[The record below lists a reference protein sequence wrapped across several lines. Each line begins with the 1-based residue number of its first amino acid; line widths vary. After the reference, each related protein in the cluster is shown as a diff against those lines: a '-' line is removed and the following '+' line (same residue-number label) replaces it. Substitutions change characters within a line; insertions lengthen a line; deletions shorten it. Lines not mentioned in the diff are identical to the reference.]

1 MFYNLHRSTKL
12 GREEAEK
19 NKLSGAGKNVI
30 NPHPKE
36 RLLNFQKRKK
46 LKELLINK
54 FSDKFGLKDRD
65 QVLENEITNFIQ
77 SEKLNDRDLQRL
89 DAKLKLIFDSRKKKE
104 QLKTTLASSLQ
115 DKNNFNNNTN
125 TINLNKS
132 QPNLLPE
139 INNTQNPKSTI
150 DINSNTLNPPREKK
164 LKASASMEVI
174 PHQRRIYRN
183 PEEELAELEA
193 EFAEEE
199 KKKKTKRNFIR
210 IDFSDVGDEWQALA
224 KYNKKMYEQQKI
236 EEKIKDSEIKKRT
249 REDLDNQIKQKIK
262 LQYEEKLREKEGDK
276 LFQEHLKKMDE
287 IEKQKKEALKQQI
300 MREKKNRDAQIR
312 DEYVRKR
319 IDQLKQ
325 RKFENNLIKTI
336 QEEMER
342 EKQEAIQKKIKENEA
357 LKKVI
362 RENEINKEKQRE
374 LLQKEKEE
382 DIRAYQEMERN
393 EMKQDLERKRYFD
406 NIRRFANKY
415 DEEEVNR
422 LMNKLK
428 QEQREEDEKVY
439 KLMLEKNKRE
449 EEQEM
454 LAKIKRR
461 EEKKAI
467 KKFLD
472 MQLEEKRK
480 ELEIEKAIND
490 EQARIW
496 NADCKKYNE
505 DEKRI
510 DKIIKDMNK
519 RHLDSIM
526 DQIKKRKELKK
537 AQAMSRVEYAMNR
550 DALEKA
556 REEIDKNKA

>member
-1 MFYNLHRSTKL
+1 MYRSTKAV
-12 GREEAEK
+12 RDETEK
-19 NKLSGAGKNVI
+19 AKLSGAGKNII
-30 NPHPKE
+30 NPNPKE

-46 LKELLINK
+46 LRELLINK
-54 FSDKFGLKDRD
+54 FMDKFGLKQPD
-65 QVLENEITNFIQ
+65 QTLENEVTKFIQ
-77 SEKLNDRDLQRL
+77 TEKLTDRDLQRL
-89 DAKLKLIFDSRKKKE
+89 DAKLKAIFDHRRKQLE
-104 QLKTTLASSLQ
+104 LKTNLTNTLL
-115 DKNNFNNNTN
+115 DKNKKL
-125 TINLNKS
+125 NLNKS
-132 QPNLLPE
+132 QPDLLPNIKE
-139 INNTQNPKSTI
+139 QNNTLQQSQDNNLPNLTNTINQNP
-150 DINSNTLNPPREKK
+150 PPKK
-164 LKASASMEVI
+164 LRPSASVEMI
-174 PHQRRIYRN
+174 PRQRKIYRN

-199 KKKKTKRNFIR
+199 KKKNKKRNFIR

-224 KYNKKMYEQQKI
+224 KYNKKMYEQHIK
-236 EEKIKDSEIKKRT
+236 EEREKDAEVKKRT
-249 REDLDNQIKQKIK
+249 KEDLDNQIKQKLKMI
-262 LQYEEKLREKEGDK
+262 YEEKLKEKEGDK
-276 LFQEHLKKMDE
+276 IFQEHLKKIDQ
-287 IEKQKKEALKQQI
+287 IEKEKQEALKQQI

-325 RKFENNLIKTI
+325 RKFENNLIKNI
-336 QEEMER
+336 QEEIEK
-342 EKQEAIQKKIKENEA
+342 EKQAAIQKKIKENEA

-382 DIRAYQEMERN
+382 DIRAYEEMEKN
-393 EMKQDLERKRYFD
+393 EMKQDMERKRYFD

-415 DEEEVNR
+415 DEDEVNK
-422 LMNKLK
+422 LLNKMK
-428 QEQREEDEKVY
+428 QEQKEEDEKVY

-449 EEQEM
+449 EEQELRARM
-454 LAKIKRR
+454 KRNQEKQAIKR
-461 EEKKAI
+461 
-467 KKFLD
+467 FLD
-472 MQLEEKRK
+472 MQIEEKKK
-480 ELEIEKAIND
+480 EAELQKAIND

>member
-1 MFYNLHRSTKL
+1 MYRSTKAV
-12 GREEAEK
+12 RDETEK
-19 NKLSGAGKNVI
+19 AKLSGAGKNII
-30 NPHPKE
+30 NPNPKE

-46 LKELLINK
+46 LRELLINK
-54 FSDKFGLKDRD
+54 FMDKFGLKQPD
-65 QVLENEITNFIQ
+65 QTLENEVTKFIQ
-77 SEKLNDRDLQRL
+77 TEKLTDRDLQRL
-89 DAKLKLIFDSRKKKE
+89 DAKLKAIFDHRRKQLE
-104 QLKTTLASSLQ
+104 LKTNLTNTFL
-115 DKNNFNNNTN
+115 DKNKKL
-125 TINLNKS
+125 NLNKS
-132 QPNLLPE
+132 QPDLLPNIKE
-139 INNTQNPKSTI
+139 QNNTLQQSQDNNLPNLTNTINQNP
-150 DINSNTLNPPREKK
+150 PPKK
-164 LKASASMEVI
+164 LRPSASVEMI
-174 PHQRRIYRN
+174 QRQRKIYRN

-199 KKKKTKRNFIR
+199 KKKNKKRNFIR

-224 KYNKKMYEQQKI
+224 KYNKKMYEQHIK
-236 EEKIKDSEIKKRT
+236 EEREKDAEVKKRT
-249 REDLDNQIKQKIK
+249 KEDLDNQIKQKLKMI
-262 LQYEEKLREKEGDK
+262 YEEKLKEKEGDK
-276 LFQEHLKKMDE
+276 IFQEHLKKIDQ
-287 IEKQKKEALKQQI
+287 IEKEKQEALKQQI

-325 RKFENNLIKTI
+325 RKFENNLIKNI
-336 QEEMER
+336 QEEIEK
-342 EKQEAIQKKIKENEA
+342 EKQAAIQKKIKENEA

-382 DIRAYQEMERN
+382 DIRAYEEMEKN
-393 EMKQDLERKRYFD
+393 EMKQDMERKRYFD

-415 DEEEVNR
+415 DEDEVNK
-422 LMNKLK
+422 LLNKMK
-428 QEQREEDEKVY
+428 QEQKEEDEKVY

-449 EEQEM
+449 EEQELRARM
-454 LAKIKRR
+454 KRNQEKQAIKR
-461 EEKKAI
+461 
-467 KKFLD
+467 FLD
-472 MQLEEKRK
+472 MQIEEKKREA
-480 ELEIEKAIND
+480 ELQKAIND

-526 DQIKKRKELKK
+526 EQIQKRKELKK

-556 REEIDKNKA
+556 REEIDKNNA

>member
-1 MFYNLHRSTKL
+1 MYRSTKAV
-12 GREEAEK
+12 RDETEK
-19 NKLSGAGKNVI
+19 AKLSGAGKNII
-30 NPHPKE
+30 NPNPKE

-46 LKELLINK
+46 LRELLINK
-54 FSDKFGLKDRD
+54 FMDKFGLKQPD
-65 QVLENEITNFIQ
+65 QTLENEVTKFIQ
-77 SEKLNDRDLQRL
+77 TEKLTDRDLQRL
-89 DAKLKLIFDSRKKKE
+89 DAKLKAIFDHRRKQLE
-104 QLKTTLASSLQ
+104 LKTNLTNTFL
-115 DKNNFNNNTN
+115 DKNKKL
-125 TINLNKS
+125 NLNKS
-132 QPNLLPE
+132 QPDLLPNIKE
-139 INNTQNPKSTI
+139 QNNTLQQSQDNNLPNLTNTINQNP
-150 DINSNTLNPPREKK
+150 PPKK
-164 LKASASMEVI
+164 LRPSASVEMI
-174 PHQRRIYRN
+174 PRQRKIYRN

-199 KKKKTKRNFIR
+199 KKKNKKRNFIR

-224 KYNKKMYEQQKI
+224 KYNKKMYEQHIK
-236 EEKIKDSEIKKRT
+236 EEREKDAEVKKRT
-249 REDLDNQIKQKIK
+249 KEDLDNQIKQKLKMI
-262 LQYEEKLREKEGDK
+262 YEEKLKEKEGDK
-276 LFQEHLKKMDE
+276 IFQEHLKKIDQ
-287 IEKQKKEALKQQI
+287 IEKEKQEALKQQI

-325 RKFENNLIKTI
+325 RKFENNLIKNI
-336 QEEMER
+336 QEEIEK
-342 EKQEAIQKKIKENEA
+342 EKQAAIQKKIKENEA

-382 DIRAYQEMERN
+382 DIRAYEEMEKN
-393 EMKQDLERKRYFD
+393 EMKQDMERKRYFD

-415 DEEEVNR
+415 DEDEVNK
-422 LMNKLK
+422 LLNKMK
-428 QEQREEDEKVY
+428 QEQKEEDEKVY

-449 EEQEM
+449 EEQELRARM
-454 LAKIKRR
+454 KRNQEKQAIKR
-461 EEKKAI
+461 
-467 KKFLD
+467 FLD
-472 MQLEEKRK
+472 MQIEEKKK
-480 ELEIEKAIND
+480 EAELQKAIND

-519 RHLDSIM
+519 RNLDSIM
-526 DQIKKRKELKK
+526 EQIQKRREQKK

-556 REEIDKNKA
+556 REEIDKNNA

>member
-1 MFYNLHRSTKL
+1 MYRSTKAV
-12 GREEAEK
+12 RDETEK
-19 NKLSGAGKNVI
+19 AKLSGAGKNII
-30 NPHPKE
+30 NPNPKE

-46 LKELLINK
+46 LRELLINK
-54 FSDKFGLKDRD
+54 FMDKFGLKQPD
-65 QVLENEITNFIQ
+65 QTLENEVTKFIQ
-77 SEKLNDRDLQRL
+77 TEKLTDRDLQRL
-89 DAKLKLIFDSRKKKE
+89 DAKLKAIFDHRRKQLE
-104 QLKTTLASSLQ
+104 LKTNLTNTFL
-115 DKNNFNNNTN
+115 DKNKKL
-125 TINLNKS
+125 NLNKS
-132 QPNLLPE
+132 QPDLLPNIKE
-139 INNTQNPKSTI
+139 QNNTLQQSQDNNLPNLTNTINQNP
-150 DINSNTLNPPREKK
+150 PPKK
-164 LKASASMEVI
+164 LRPSASVEMI
-174 PHQRRIYRN
+174 PRQRKIYRN

-199 KKKKTKRNFIR
+199 KKKNKKRNFIR

-224 KYNKKMYEQQKI
+224 KYNKKMYEQHIK
-236 EEKIKDSEIKKRT
+236 EEREKDAEVKKRT
-249 REDLDNQIKQKIK
+249 KEDLDNQIKQKLKMI
-262 LQYEEKLREKEGDK
+262 YEEKLKEKEGDK
-276 LFQEHLKKMDE
+276 IFQEHLKKIDQ
-287 IEKQKKEALKQQI
+287 IEKEKQEALKQQI

-325 RKFENNLIKTI
+325 RKFENNLIKNI
-336 QEEMER
+336 QEEIEK
-342 EKQEAIQKKIKENEA
+342 EKQAAIQKKIKENEA

-382 DIRAYQEMERN
+382 DIRAYEEMEKN
-393 EMKQDLERKRYFD
+393 EMKQDMERKRYFD

-415 DEEEVNR
+415 DEDEVNK
-422 LMNKLK
+422 LLNKMK
-428 QEQREEDEKVY
+428 QEQKEEDEKVY

-449 EEQEM
+449 EEQELRARM
-454 LAKIKRR
+454 KRNQEKQAIKR
-461 EEKKAI
+461 
-467 KKFLD
+467 FLD
-472 MQLEEKRK
+472 MQIEEKKK
-480 ELEIEKAIND
+480 EAELQKAIND

-526 DQIKKRKELKK
+526 EQIKKRKELKK

>member
-12 GREEAEK
+12 GRAESE
-19 NKLSGAGKNVI
+19 NRKLAGAGKNIV

-54 FSDKFGLKDRD
+54 FSDKFGVKNRD
-65 QVLENEITNFIQ
+65 QVLENEVTKFIQ
-77 SEKLNDRDLQRL
+77 SEKLNDVDLQRL
-89 DAKLKLIFDSRKKKE
+89 DAKLKLIFDSRKKKD
-104 QLKTTLASSLQ
+104 QLKTSLQ
-115 DKNNFNNNTN
+115 STLQQKNTN
-125 TINLNKS
+125 NINLNKS
-132 QPNLLPE
+132 QPDLLPE
-139 INNTQNPKSTI
+139 INNANQKITI
-150 DINSNTLNPPREKK
+150 DPNANTLNQPREKK
-164 LKASASMEVI
+164 LKPSASMEVI
-174 PHQRRIYRN
+174 PHQRRVYRN

-199 KKKKTKRNFIR
+199 KKKKKKRNFIR

-224 KYNKKMYEQQKI
+224 KYNKKMYEQQII
-236 EEKIKDSEIKKRT
+236 EEKIKDSEVKKRT
-249 REDLDNQIKQKIK
+249 KEDLDNQIKQKIK
-262 LQYEEKLREKEGDK
+262 KQYEEKLREKEGDK
-276 LFQEHLKKMDE
+276 LFQEHLKKMDQ
-287 IEKQKKEALKQQI
+287 IEKEKREALKQQI
-300 MREKKNRDAQIR
+300 LREKKNRDAQIR

-319 IDQLKQ
+319 IDHLKQ

-336 QEEMER
+336 QEEMEK

-362 RENEINKEKQRE
+362 RENEINKEKQKE
-374 LLQKEKEE
+374 LIQKEKEE
-382 DIRAYQEMERN
+382 DIRAYKEMERN
-393 EMKQDLERKRYFD
+393 QMKQDLERKRYFD

-422 LMNKLK
+422 LLNKLK
-428 QEQREEDEKVY
+428 QEQKEEDEKVY

-449 EEQEM
+449 EQQEM
-454 LAKIKRR
+454 LAKIKKR

-519 RHLDSIM
+519 RNLDSIM
-526 DQIKKRKELKK
+526 EQMKKRKEQKK

-556 REEIDKNKA
+556 REEMDKVPA